1 MSGRFGP
8 YVTDGETNAT
18 LPQLADPLQVD
29 LNAAVEMIRNRENA
43 PKRTRPAKGAAA
55 KKATA
60 KDHRQKATARKATAK
75 KKAPAK
81 RRHRPKEGARQKE
94 GTDEKVVLRAP
105 AATVGRAL
113 SETAAATP
121 HRGPAAVLR

>member
-1 MSGRFGP
+1 MSSPLPRPSSSWPSRRVDGLRAAQTLGPDPLTGRKSRDVGRFSP

-55 KKATA
+55 KRHPESDRKETAT
-60 KDHRQKATARKATAK
+60 QEEGT
-75 KKAPAK
+75 AK
-81 RRHRPKEGARQKE
+81 RRHPPGKRRPPK
-94 GTDEKVVLRAP
+94 TP
-105 AATVGRAL
+105 AKK
-113 SETAAATP
+113 
-121 HRGPAAVLR
+121 